1 VKEKPIHNLAASV
14 YDRLLK
20 RTKSGTEDFQF
31 VLMRYGA
38 ERLMYRLSQSN
49 HSANFVLKGAML
61 FLVWTGA
68 QYRATKDLDLL
79 ALQSASE
86 DRLREVFRELCQQ
99 PVAPDGLVF
108 EADSVQAEDIQ
119 EDSLYHGVRVTLL
132 ARLGNAR
139 IPIQVDIGFGD
150 VVTPGTVQGEF
161 PTLLDLPAPRM
172 AMYPRESVV
181 AEKFEAMVKLGMA
194 NSRMKDFYDIW
205 ALSREFDFDG
215 TNLSTAIQ
223 ATFKRRNTALL
234 TTLPL
239 TLTADFG
246 ESRAKQTQWN
256 AFVRRTKLESVADAL
271 GSVVTDIRRFLEA
284 PVSAASRGERL
295 NAVWENGGPWR

>member
-1 VKEKPIHNLAASV
+1 
-14 YDRLLK
+14 
-20 RTKSGTEDFQF
+20 
-31 VLMRYGA
+31 MRYGA
-38 ERLMYRLSQSN
+38 ERLMYRLSESQY
-49 HSANFVLKGAML
+49 SANFVLKGAML

-79 ALQSASE
+79 ALQSASVE
-86 DRLREVFRELCQQ
+86 RLREVFRELCQL

-108 EADSVQAEDIQ
+108 EADNVQAEDIR

-150 VVTPGTVQGEF
+150 VVTPGAVQGDF
-161 PTLLDLPAPRM
+161 PTLLDLPVPRM

-205 ALSREFDFDG
+205 ALSRQFNFDG
-215 TNLSTAIQ
+215 ANLSAAIQ
-223 ATFKRRNTALL
+223 ATFKRRNTALG

-239 TLTADFG
+239 ALTSDFSENRG
-246 ESRAKQTQWN
+246 KQTQWN
-256 AFVRRTKLESVADAL
+256 AFVRRTKLESVAAAL
-271 GSVVTDIRRFLEA
+271 GSVVPDIRRFLEA

>member
-1 VKEKPIHNLAASV
+1 
-14 YDRLLK
+14 
-20 RTKSGTEDFQF
+20 
-31 VLMRYGA
+31 
-38 ERLMYRLSQSN
+38 
-49 HSANFVLKGAML
+49 
-61 FLVWTGA
+61 
-68 QYRATKDLDLL
+68 
-79 ALQSASE
+79 
-86 DRLREVFRELCQQ
+86 
-99 PVAPDGLVF
+99 
-108 EADSVQAEDIQ
+108 
-119 EDSLYHGVRVTLL
+119 
-132 ARLGNAR
+132 
-139 IPIQVDIGFGD
+139 
-150 VVTPGTVQGEF
+150 
-161 PTLLDLPAPRM
+161 
-172 AMYPRESVV
+172 VV

-223 ATFKRRNTALL
+223 VTFKRRNTALL

-239 TLTADFG
+239 ALTADFG

>member
-1 VKEKPIHNLAASV
+1 MKEKPIHNLAASV

-38 ERLMYRLSQSN
+38 ERLMYRLSQTN

>member
-20 RTKSGTEDFQF
+20 RTRSGAEDFQF

-38 ERLMYRLSQSN
+38 ERLMYRLSESQY
-49 HSANFVLKGAML
+49 SANFVLKGAML

-79 ALQSASE
+79 ALQSASVE
-86 DRLREVFRELCQQ
+86 RLREVFRELCQL

-108 EADSVQAEDIQ
+108 EADNVQAEDIQ

-132 ARLGNAR
+132 ARLGTAR

-150 VVTPGTVQGEF
+150 VVTPGAVQGDF

-205 ALSREFDFDG
+205 ALSRQFNFDG
-215 TNLSTAIQ
+215 ANLSAAIQ
-223 ATFKRRNTALL
+223 ATFKRRNTALG

-239 TLTADFG
+239 ALTSDFSENRG
-246 ESRAKQTQWN
+246 KQTQWN
-256 AFVRRTKLESVADAL
+256 AFVRRTKLESVAAAL
-271 GSVVTDIRRFLEA
+271 GSVVPDIRRFLEA

>member
-1 VKEKPIHNLAASV
+1 
-14 YDRLLK
+14 
-20 RTKSGTEDFQF
+20 
-31 VLMRYGA
+31 
-38 ERLMYRLSQSN
+38 
-49 HSANFVLKGAML
+49 
-61 FLVWTGA
+61 
-68 QYRATKDLDLL
+68 L

-108 EADSVQAEDIQ
+108 DADSVQAEDIR

-205 ALSREFDFDG
+205 ALSREFNFDG
-215 TNLSTAIQ
+215 SNLSTAIQ

-239 TLTADFG
+239 ALTADFG

>member
-1 VKEKPIHNLAASV
+1 MKEKPIHNLAASV

-86 DRLREVFRELCQQ
+86 YRLREVFRELCQQ

-161 PTLLDLPAPRM
+161 PTLLHLPAPRM

-239 TLTADFG
+239 ALTADFG

-256 AFVRRTKLESVADAL
+256 AFVRRTKLEPVADAL